1 MTGNCTVWDLPLY
14 LELLLFKKSEGEK
27 CRKWRALIYKSES
40 QKTWTSFTVLSWIS
54 RTVPRSIP
62 ILFSGRVSPV
72 VKQRWGLPGN
82 QLMFVNGL
90 DSKEWKGIMKTQ
102 GSSVLLWLLHLNFNI
117 RGFCFFFNICTELLK
132 EELSEEPASG
142 SQVPAHPMAALKVR
156 GVLGRQH
163 SKGLSQMFFQQLA
176 WLCEIA
182 AVCSAVAAC

>member
-1 MTGNCTVWDLPLY
+1 
-14 LELLLFKKSEGEK
+14 
-27 CRKWRALIYKSES
+27 
-40 QKTWTSFTVLSWIS
+40 
-54 RTVPRSIP
+54 
-62 ILFSGRVSPV
+62 
-72 VKQRWGLPGN
+72 
-82 QLMFVNGL
+82 
-90 DSKEWKGIMKTQ
+90 MKTQ